1 MKQHLNTLL
10 TGLVVGAAAIIL
22 TWLGNPP
29 NMGLCIACFI
39 RDISGS
45 LGFHRAAAVQYLRP
59 EVAGLGIGAL
69 IIALVK
75 GEHRVRGGA
84 NPVLRFVLGFVMMVG
99 ALIFLGCPLRMTLRL
114 AAGDLNALVGLGGF
128 IAGIFVGIIALK
140 SGFNSGRSYPQL
152 PGTGAIM
159 PVVLVALMVALV
171 TKPAFIFFSETGP
184 GSLTAPILIAL
195 GFGLLVGILAQ
206 RSRLCMAGGIRDIIL
221 IKDPHLLY
229 GFIGIFAAALVGS
242 LATGTFKFG
251 FEGQPIAH
259 TMHLWN
265 FVGMTIVGW
274 AAVLA
279 GGCPLRQLIMAG
291 QGDSDALVSV
301 IGMGAG
307 AAVAHN
313 FGLAGSGAGV
323 AVNGQWAGV
332 IALVILA
339 AIAFGHKLNLAPAA
353 LKKAA

>member
-22 TWLGNPP
+22 TVLGNPA
-29 NMGLCIACFI
+29 NMGFCIACFI
-39 RDISGS
+39 RDISGG
-45 LGFHRAAAVQYLRP
+45 LGLHRAAVVQYLRP
-59 EVAGLGIGAL
+59 EIAGLGLGAL
-69 IIALVK
+69 MIALVK

-84 NPVLRFVLGFVMMVG
+84 NPVLRFILGFIMMVG

-114 AAGDLNALVGLGGF
+114 AAGDLNAGVGLFGF
-128 IAGIFVGIIALK
+128 IAGISVGILALK

-152 PGTGAIM
+152 PGTGAVV
-159 PVVLVALMVALV
+159 PVVLVALMVALI
-171 TKPAFIFFSETGP
+171 TKPAFIFFSESGP
-184 GSLTAPILIAL
+184 GSMAAPILVAL

-242 LATGTFKFG
+242 LATGTFNLG
-251 FEGQPIAH
+251 FTGQPIAH

-265 FVGMTIVGW
+265 FVGMAIVGW

-291 QGDSDALVSV
+291 QGDSDAVISV
-301 IGMGAG
+301 IGMVAG
-307 AAVAHN
+307 AAFAHN
-313 FGLAGSGAGV
+313 FGLAATPAGV
-323 AVNGQWAGV
+323 AVNGQWAGA

-339 AIAFGHKLNLAPAA
+339 VIAFGHKLGFSPAA